1 VLSGRRSGG
10 CVAVLWVPELRQYR
24 CTAVIAPTEFL
35 KMRWPAGLHGLI
47 PPAAALLGRQAKR
60 WIAAGQGCDSHL
72 EWSTPDEAHDSESLS
87 PTIK

>member
-1 VLSGRRSGG
+1 
-10 CVAVLWVPELRQYR
+10 
-24 CTAVIAPTEFL
+24 
-35 KMRWPAGLHGLI
+35 MRWPAGLHGLI